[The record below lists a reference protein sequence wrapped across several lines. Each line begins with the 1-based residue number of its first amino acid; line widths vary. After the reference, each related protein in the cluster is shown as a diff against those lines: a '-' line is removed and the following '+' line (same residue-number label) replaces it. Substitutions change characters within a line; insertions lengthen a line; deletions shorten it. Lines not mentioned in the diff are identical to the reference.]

1 MQQPT
6 LPAEKFQ
13 RLLDYLDTLGID
25 RGVVLAGAGL
35 ADVYIDQQPSS
46 MQLPAAHYSRLYK
59 CAVTAMQTLNPR
71 VPWAAGLGTDAF
83 ELLCRAIIGSGTLG
97 EALDSAEKYSQVL
110 EPITG
115 HRIMVVDNGTLAE
128 LHFDWQAGAE
138 STLFA
143 PVGWQ
148 RQQGSDGVT
157 LASGLVVWHGVLS
170 WLIGHALQ
178 LSAVRVA
185 AAEVSAGYTRAMAD
199 ALAIR
204 PDFNAQTSCLQFARS
219 ALDFRV
225 VQTQDSLQSFLDNT
239 VLQLIQIE
247 QQPATVSEAVKR
259 LLGTDF
265 RAGICTFAEVAER
278 LYMSESSLRRR
289 LLDEQTS
296 FQTLKD
302 ELRCQLAKERLADP
316 TQKIADVAEQLG
328 FTEQSSFGRSFRQ
341 WTGYTP
347 KGWREQLKSG
357 SEHDANERT
366 CTKS

>member
-6 LPAEKFQ
+6 LPADKFQ
-13 RLLDYLDTLGID
+13 LLLDYLDALGLNRSD
-25 RGVVLAGAGL
+25 VVRSAGL
-35 ADVYIDQQPSS
+35 VESYIDQQPPSAP
-46 MQLPAAHYSRLYK
+46 LPAEHYSRLYK
-59 CAVTAMQTLNPR
+59 CAVAAMQTLNPR

-83 ELLCRAIIGSGTLG
+83 ELLCRAIIGSGTLS
-97 EALDSAEKYSQVL
+97 EALSCAARFSRVL
-110 EPITG
+110 EPVTG
-115 HRIMVVDNGTLAE
+115 HRVSLVLDETFAE
-128 LHFDWQAGAE
+128 LHFEWQANTT
-138 STLFA
+138 SSLFA
-143 PVGWQ
+143 PAGWQ
-148 RQQGSDGVT
+148 RQQGANGVT

-178 LSAVRVA
+178 LSEVRVA
-185 AAEVSAGYTRAMAD
+185 APEISDGYTQAMAN

-204 PDFNAQTSCLQFARS
+204 PRFDAPTSCLRFARS
-219 ALDFRV
+219 TLDFRV
-225 VQTQDSLQSFLDNT
+225 VQTQDSLQGFLDNI

-259 LLGTDF
+259 LLGSDF
-265 RAGICTFAEVAER
+265 RSGMSSFAEIAER

-296 FQTLKD
+296 FQALKD

-316 TQKIADVAEQLG
+316 EQKIADVAEQLG

-347 KGWREQLKSG
+347 KGWREQLRATASQD
-357 SEHDANERT
+357 SSERT
-366 CTKS
+366 RTKS